1 MIKQKYILEEVEP
14 KWVKPSKDSRKKL
27 LGKGH
32 GLYEADEEVEVAN
45 EPNPGVDPV
54 GDELFSPDEEELAS
68 KRAVYAIMNSLGG
81 VKESIMTEAKKDKGV
96 EMLNALK
103 RHMPAS
109 VRALYDKEEQE
120 SLEEAAGNVII
131 GKDGLRIDK
140 LSDDKYRVEGPW
152 GPFDITAAELPD
164 WVD

>member
-14 KWVKPSKDSRKKL
+14 KWVEPSKEPVKKL
-27 LGKGH
+27 LGRGH

-68 KRAVYAIMNSLGG
+68 KHAVDAIMNSLGG
-81 VKESIMTEAKKDKGV
+81 VKESIMTEARADKGV

-120 SLEEAAGNVII
+120 SLEEAADNVIV

-140 LSDDKYRVEGPW
+140 LSNGNYRVEGPW

>member
-27 LGKGH
+27 LSKGH
-32 GLYEADEEVEVAN
+32 SLHEADEEVEVAN

-68 KRAVYAIMNSLGG
+68 KRAVHAIMNSLGG
-81 VKESIMTEAKKDKGV
+81 VKESIMTEARADKGA
-96 EMLNALK
+96 EMLKALK

-120 SLEEAAGNVII
+120 S
-131 GKDGLRIDK
+131 
-140 LSDDKYRVEGPW
+140 STP
-152 GPFDITAAELPD
+152 
-164 WVD
+164 

>member
-1 MIKQKYILEEVEP
+1 M
-14 KWVKPSKDSRKKL
+14 

-68 KRAVYAIMNSLGG
+68 KRAVDAIMNSLGG
-81 VKESIMTEAKKDKGV
+81 VKESIMAEARADKGV

-120 SLEEAAGNVII
+120 SLEEAADNVIV

-140 LSDDKYRVEGPW
+140 LSNGNYRVEGPW

>member
-1 MIKQKYILEEVEP
+1 
-14 KWVKPSKDSRKKL
+14 
-27 LGKGH
+27 
-32 GLYEADEEVEVAN
+32 
-45 EPNPGVDPV
+45 
-54 GDELFSPDEEELAS
+54 
-68 KRAVYAIMNSLGG
+68 
-81 VKESIMTEAKKDKGV
+81 
-96 EMLNALK
+96 MLNALK

-120 SLEEAAGNVII
+120 SLEEAADNVIV

-140 LSDDKYRVEGPW
+140 LSNGNYRVEGPW